1 MTANDVDQVENVY
14 NKKGQLDTLKDN
26 VAGKNIKFERDELD
40 NVTAIYEIDDNGIQ
54 VSGGYAE
61 SVLYDALGK
70 VNKRTI
76 TGSVPQEYT
85 YGYKTDSTHALDSI
99 TVNGSTIKPKLDVLG
114 RNKGKEI
121 CIGSDKIAEESIVYR
136 KVGDH
141 ATNMPSTVLFGDKT
155 NGTYQIKDSIRY
167 AYDKMGNIE
176 KVYEMARALLPAIL
190 EFYSVEENR
199 QAFEKWKAEQ
209 NDSLKQIEKK

>member
-76 TGSVPQEYT
+76 AGSVPQ
-85 YGYKTDSTHALDSI
+85 
-99 TVNGSTIKPKLDVLG
+99 
-114 RNKGKEI
+114 
-121 CIGSDKIAEESIVYR
+121 
-136 KVGDH
+136 
-141 ATNMPSTVLFGDKT
+141 
-155 NGTYQIKDSIRY
+155 
-167 AYDKMGNIE
+167 
-176 KVYEMARALLPAIL
+176 
-190 EFYSVEENR
+190 
-199 QAFEKWKAEQ
+199 
-209 NDSLKQIEKK
+209 